1 MKIRIMGTPRECD
14 DAVKVLRLGF
24 DVLEVSFGTEGL
36 ATCGACNGSGKCSDC
51 RGSGKS

>member
-1 MKIRIMGTPRECD
+1 MTKKTTPQTSCNTCGGD
-14 DAVKVLRLGF
+14 GNCINCAG
-24 DVLEVSFGTEGL
+24 FGTEGL